1 MNVVIVGCSRLG
13 ARLASVLDKRGHT
26 VSVIDVNPVSFSR
39 LREGFSGETVIGT
52 GIDEDV
58 LLEAR
63 IDRADMFIAATNGDN
78 RNIMSSQMAKN
89 TFGVKQV
96 LCRIYDPVR
105 AEAFGKLGVTTICP
119 TVTVA
124 NLFLEAA
131 ALDPIV
137 TG

>member
-96 LCRIYDPVR
+96 LCRIYDPAGR
-105 AEAFGKLGVTTICP
+105 GVWQARGDHYLPDCYGCQP
-119 TVTVA
+119 LSRSRCA
-124 NLFLEAA
+124 
-131 ALDPIV
+131 
-137 TG
+137 